1 MTTLFGRWNKAM
13 SPLRSNLRG
22 LKQGVLLGHLLLLSQ
37 SAAAAGFVDSLADV
51 ISWIAII
58 IIPVILGIVY
68 WQIHYLPSKIA
79 EKRQHPQQEAIHA
92 MCMVSRFS
100 GGLFWPI
107 AFVWAHLRPT
117 IVPLSKDQVSAIAQS
132 NKKVET
138 SESKDA
144 SC

>member
-1 MTTLFGRWNKAM
+1 MPKSSEPIKNASQIAIFG
-13 SPLRSNLRG
+13 
-22 LKQGVLLGHLLLLSQ
+22 LLCVISGQAL
-37 SAAAAGFVDSLADV
+37 AAGFVDTLAD
-51 ISWIAII
+51 IFSWIAII
-58 IIPVILGIVY
+58 IIPIVLGIAY

-117 IVPLSKDQVSAIAQS
+117 MTPLTKDQINSIAQS
-132 NKKVET
+132 HNKA
-138 SESKDA
+138 ESKDTKDG